1 LGDPGICGLSKKLVT
16 KPTTYVSIVI
26 NCAFLNA
33 YSNLGHV
40 TGDLQKIIPVS
51 AQALLECHAKSI
63 PKNGKHGKLR
73 GSGGA
78 PPKLAA
84 KCIYINTIYNAT
96 FIMPFMWPGCV
107 WSVLGII
114 HTDMLQAAGQI
125 LKAIG
130 EASQRSDL
138 HLSRAKQ
145 KMMTTTDSLWISV
158 ACPTSMNQK
167 LRSARLMRGVL
178 LYH

>member
-1 LGDPGICGLSKKLVT
+1 
-16 KPTTYVSIVI
+16 
-26 NCAFLNA
+26 
-33 YSNLGHV
+33 
-40 TGDLQKIIPVS
+40 
-51 AQALLECHAKSI
+51 
-63 PKNGKHGKLR
+63 
-73 GSGGA
+73 
-78 PPKLAA
+78 
-84 KCIYINTIYNAT
+84 
-96 FIMPFMWPGCV
+96 MWPGCV

-138 HLSRAKQ
+138 HLSRAEQ
-145 KMMTTTDSLWISV
+145 KMMTTMTDSLWISV